1 MASMMLAEIEVWDLF
16 FRCCSDVPFHFA
28 RAGVVYESL
37 NFQGH
42 FSCSGEAEDRD
53 GIDDVG

>member
-1 MASMMLAEIEVWDLF
+1 MASMMLAEVEVWDF
-16 FRCCSDVPFHFA
+16 VRCCSDVPFHFA

-42 FSCSGEAEDRD
+42 FPCSVEAEDHDDID
-53 GIDDVG
+53 GVG